1 MTRLRWGAATDTGQ
15 VRANNQDAVLVAEPV
30 FAVADGMG
38 GHVAGEIA
46 SQVAV
51 EALQEARATSRPEL
65 VEAVRSANRA
75 VWQRADDEPDLR
87 GMGTTLCVIALVPGD
102 RSSGGGGGLERI
114 LVANVGDSRV
124 YQLHDGDL
132 DQITDDHSLVE
143 DLVREGR
150 LSPAEARTHPQRN
163 ILTRVLG
170 NEPEVEVDSWE
181 IIPNAGD
188 RFVLCSDG
196 LFNEV
201 DDDRIAAVLRRL
213 ADPDDAAHELVAL
226 ANQGGGRDNVSV
238 VVVDVV
244 DDERTAGPGTTAVTV
259 TEGSAADPT
268 LPSAPAGESSP
279 ASSAPAPSRPPPA
292 QATSAIP
299 VVAATPSPPPPTAA
313 APPPARSTRRLT
325 WRSVLFVCC
334 LLLVVGGGAAAVV
347 WFARSAY
354 FVGVDDEQVAIF
366 RGRPGGLLW
375 IQPTLAERTPLSFE
389 DVPPARQAAITSGKE
404 EPTLAEAR
412 RYVASLQ
419 EQADA
424 ERRRTTT
431 TTSTTST
438 TTPSEGGPAV
448 STTTTPPAAGAR
460 PG

>member
-1 MTRLRWGAATDTGQ
+1 MTSLRSGAATDTGQ
-15 VRANNQDAVLVAEPV
+15 VRANNQDAVLIAEPV

-46 SQVAV
+46 SQVAI
-51 EALQEARATSRPEL
+51 ESLQEARATSRQEL
-65 VEAVRSANRA
+65 VDAVRSANRA
-75 VWQRADDEPDLR
+75 VWQRAAAEPELR
-87 GMGTTLCVIALVPGD
+87 GMGTTLCAVALVPAAAEAHDGD
-102 RSSGGGGGLERI
+102 TGERI
-114 LVANVGDSRV
+114 IVANVGDSRV
-124 YQLHDGDL
+124 YQFHDGDL

-181 IIPNAGD
+181 IIPHHGD
-188 RFVLCSDG
+188 RYVLCSDG

-213 ADPDDAAHELVAL
+213 ADPEEAAHELVTL

-244 DDERTAGPGTTAVTV
+244 DDGAERRAGRAATTAVST
-259 TEGSAADPT
+259 TATNPALSASLAGTSLPT
-268 LPSAPAGESSP
+268 PV
-279 ASSAPAPSRPPPA
+279 PPPA
-292 QATSAIP
+292 HTTTAVPAVGASSPPAD
-299 VVAATPSPPPPTAA
+299 APPPP
-313 APPPARSTRRLT
+313 PQRSSRRFT
-325 WRSVLFVCC
+325 WRSLLFVFS
-334 LLLVVGGGAAAVV
+334 LLIVLGGAAAAVV
-347 WFARSAY
+347 WFARSTY
-354 FVGVDDEQVAIF
+354 YVGVDDEQVAIF

-375 IQPTLAERTPLSFE
+375 IQPTLAERTPLSFD
-389 DVPPARQAAITSGKE
+389 DVPPARRAAVTSGKE
-404 EPTLAEAR
+404 EPSLVEAR
-412 RYVASLQ
+412 RYVASLR
-419 EQADA
+419 EQAEA

-431 TTSTTST
+431 TTTST
-438 TTPSEGGPAV
+438 TITNGDPTAPGAPAAA
-448 STTTTPPAAGAR
+448 TTTTTSVSGAR